1 MERAQRARELC
12 VHSFQNISRSSPML
26 GFGDPRP
33 PSRRYVNST
42 FSSLTC
48 IKMYY
53 YILKSCVPFRFFR
66 ESVIDD
72 LFLWKDI
79 AVDSYD
85 TLLASSSSFLQL
97 FSFFLSCPAATQSI
111 KQSFNQYQ
119 VSFLYSFFSSRARL
133 HKRDLIISF
142 QLLSGRN
149 TLFRRLCS
157 EGKLHGMWCSLQS
170 TTVSWNEEHSY
181 SSEKETSG
189 KMIEMLLSLTSLLHI
204 VDEICRLISFTRS
217 SV

>member
-1 MERAQRARELC
+1 MIERVSIALLGVGECARALTVVEIKQFYNVMQITNEWSARNQRELC

-26 GFGDPRP
+26 CFGDPRP

-42 FSSLTC
+42 FSSLTW

-85 TLLASSSSFLQL
+85 TLAFSSSFFATFL
-97 FSFFLSCPAATQSI
+97 FCPAATQSI

-142 QLLSGRN
+142 QLL
-149 TLFRRLCS
+149 LQ
-157 EGKLHGMWCSLQS
+157 HSLSSALQWGQ
-170 TTVSWNEEHSY
+170 TAWNV
-181 SSEKETSG
+181 
-189 KMIEMLLSLTSLLHI
+189 MLGSQQQ
-204 VDEICRLISFTRS
+204 
-217 SV
+217 